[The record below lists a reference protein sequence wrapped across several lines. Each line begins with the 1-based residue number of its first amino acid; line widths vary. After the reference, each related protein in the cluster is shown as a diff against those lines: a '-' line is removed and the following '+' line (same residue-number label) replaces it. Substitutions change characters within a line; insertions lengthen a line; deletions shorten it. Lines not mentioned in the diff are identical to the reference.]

1 MVEIVL
7 LTLTRMA
14 FVMMLTTVL
23 VHTTIVEYVMVLAL
37 STIVDV
43 LISLKEIVT
52 VTATFLTH

>member
-23 VHTTIVEYVMVLAL
+23 VHTTIVEYVTVLAL

-43 LISLKEIVT
+43 LISLKEIVI